1 MSGHTAQA
9 EPLSSA
15 AQSHTPGPW
24 THHHQPYDVQGGSGL
39 NDSIFADG
47 EVLFL
52 LAGGLNEVRRADCRL
67 VAAAPDLLEALET
80 LISDF
85 EDYPASEK
93 PCHGFILARAAIA
106 KATGSNDS
114 LEASRQNASDNNGIP
129 P

>member
-67 VAAAPDLLEALET
+67 VAAAPDLLEALEKLAEYVGALNGT
-80 LISDF
+80 DDAIAAYGD
-85 EDYPASEK
+85 
-93 PCHGFILARAAIA
+93 ARAVIE
-106 KATGSNDS
+106 KAT
-114 LEASRQNASDNNGIP
+114 LPLPLKTRRRSDDVTDRS
-129 P
+129 